1 MVYIKNYI
9 HRKWTDLMSN
19 IAALKKIF
27 MLVTKRPLEFLMAA
41 GLVIVLSLVELP
53 LPLFMALL
61 IDTIIPSNDTT
72 ALITI
77 GIFLFSIR
85 AGASGFQ
92 VFQNYLVANM
102 TSAFAATMRQ
112 KMINKMLN
120 LPFARFING
129 DANGMVTR
137 LTVDMEKVEKFSHE
151 TVGFLIRPCLSFL
164 FIFTIMF
171 AWNSFLAMYCLL
183 IVPIVVFTT
192 KSIRMNLR
200 ESSERQR
207 CITEDLEINAA
218 EVFNSIRNIKAFNA
232 QNIFSERIDKNIN
245 TIKKAGVKYQIWAQ
259 LSNEII
265 KLLGT
270 LSSIGFIFF
279 AAQQVFDNN
288 LTLGGFIALQ
298 TMSQS
303 IRSPIAQIMYFF
315 TTMNSKKVALER
327 VESVM
332 NELPEQAEDNLSTL
346 DLPLKDGIKFKNVIL
361 NFNNNINVLNGI
373 NLNIKPNQTVAIVG
387 PSGAGKSSLINV
399 LLGLHK
405 YTQGSI
411 EYDHQDMQQL
421 DIKNVR
427 ANIGVVYQ
435 DAILFNN
442 TIRYNMSVGNKFYS
456 DTKIIN
462 ALKTANA
469 WDFVSKLPNKLDTI
483 IGVNG
488 IKLSGGQKQ
497 RLSIARAILAEPA
510 ILILDEATSSLDSH
524 SENLIKIALDKILK
538 QRTSIVIAH
547 RLSTILNADRI
558 LVMEQGKIIAEGTH
572 NQLIKKCSGLYYH
585 LYTTQT
591 DGLLKA

>member
-1 MVYIKNYI
+1 
-9 HRKWTDLMSN
+9 MSN